1 MITSFK
7 MKFSN
12 FLNHY
17 SMVKTRQ
24 LLLTLDD
31 HTLEQAGISGD
42 MVRAGVKQW
51 PWHIDAADDHA
62 VVAASERTS
71 NPDSSARV
79 ANSAKASVRAQ
90 SNNSYPADEYGEYIA
105 DDTTEKAA

>member
-1 MITSFK
+1 MITSIK

-42 MVRAGVKQW
+42 LVRAGVKQW
-51 PWHIDAADDHA
+51 PWHIDVADDQPLI
-62 VVAASERTS
+62 AASKHNS
-71 NPDSSARV
+71 DSDSSVPV
-79 ANSAKASVRAQ
+79 ASSASASVRAQ
-90 SNNSYPADEYGEYIA
+90 PNTGYPADEYDEYIA
-105 DDTTEKAA
+105 DDTAEKAA